1 MVHACDMKAPPGFAT
16 RKDISRQDMKTYEIY
31 ESISIKL
38 FVLVNIMSFGLFFAL
53 RSRRE

>member
-1 MVHACDMKAPPGFAT
+1 MVHACDMKAPLGFAT
-16 RKDISRQDMKTYEIY
+16 REDISRQDMKTYEIY